1 MGESLK
7 GEAEEALR
15 MEILET
21 RRTIH
26 IKESE
31 REVLKIQAS
40 RIYIVV
46 QKLEDGKI

>member
-21 RRTIH
+21 RRTVH

-31 REVLKIQAS
+31 VLNIKAS
-40 RIYIVV
+40 RMYIVV